1 MDAEKTRT
9 TEDLLAKRFIAR
21 SDVKA
26 VQRSNGDYNP
36 IDKPFTRRDIEA
48 HLHDEVTYGHYLLN
62 ADSQCKL
69 FVFDIDL
76 DKWDILH
83 PENNEYLR
91 APTEVDSDG
100 VWHNFAPC
108 DPRAVW
114 RDRSRQV
121 ERAYFKYQLRMMAQY
136 LAAVVSKEL
145 DIRVACTYTGS
156 KGLHVYGFTGLMPAS
171 DVRDGANFVIEKI
184 GAFEQ
189 YRGNNFFK
197 HEVITSTPN
206 PVIDHEF
213 SYQCLTL
220 EVFPKQSTL
229 DGKGYGNL
237 CRLPLGK
244 NLKSPQD
251 PTFFLDFRADM
262 NTACFTPRDAVDAL
276 TCSSYW
282 S

>member
-1 MDAEKTRT
+1 MDAEKTSRT
-9 TEDLLAKRFIAR
+9 ANLLASKFIAR

-48 HLHDEVTYGHYLLN
+48 HLHGEVTYGHYLLN
-62 ADSQCKL
+62 TDAQCKL

-76 DKWDILH
+76 DKWDTIH

-91 APTEVDSDG
+91 APSEVDTDG
-100 VWHNFAPC
+100 VWRNFAPC

-114 RDRSRQV
+114 LDRSRKV
-121 ERAYFKYQLRMMAQY
+121 ERQYFKYQLRMMASS
-136 LAAVVSKEL
+136 LASVIAAEL
-145 DIRVACTYTGS
+145 DIPVACTYTGA

-171 DVRDGANFVIEKI
+171 DVRDGASLVIEKM
-184 GAFEQ
+184 GTFDQ
-189 YRGNNFFK
+189 HRGNNFFK
-197 HEVITSTPN
+197 HKNNPN
-206 PVIDHEF
+206 DAEA

-220 EVFPKQSTL
+220 EVFPKQVAL
-229 DGKGYGNL
+229 DAKGYGNL

-244 NLKSPQD
+244 NLKNFQD
-251 PTFFLDFRADM
+251 PTFFLDFRANFGTD
-262 NTACFTPRDAVDAL
+262 CFTPRDAVDAL
-276 TCSSYW
+276 TCRNYW